1 MSDTVKKILN
11 VVYVIVFIVSMYLL
25 IMGQRDI
32 SGTGLMKMLI
42 ALVGVL
48 ALLYIYN
55 RKYK

>member
-11 VVYVIVFIVSMYLL
+11 VIYVIVFIVSMYLL
-25 IMGQRDI
+25 IIGQRDI
-32 SGTGLMKMLI
+32 SGTGLIKMLI

-48 ALLYIYN
+48 SLLYIYN